1 MEEKK
6 EYVFEIPIKPEIE
19 DLKKIVLDCSDF
31 SEPEKAEALI
41 KSLNLSVNDT
51 IKEEGDEGFIINPKM
66 VLEGDTPRSYKDTI
80 EKIKV
85 ILTKKEIK
93 DISNYLKRK
102 KEDKRIRDK
111 IYYSIDKRVMRFYKW
126 DSKTQTSS
134 VVGNP
139 KGEIKEALEWLLNH
153 KMHGFSNTIY
163 HLLSKEKAD
172 YVYCYKQAWFN
183 KPIPNIQKWRETN
196 NGEYMVLTESEA
208 DYRAKEYLTD
218 DDYLWKQAVESG
230 NTTDNLEDWAE
241 YVLSMDGRGSVLSGY
256 DGSEEEETINGVTYC
271 IYRTN

>member
-6 EYVFEIPIKPEIE
+6 EYVFETPLKPEIE
-19 DLKKIVLDCSDF
+19 DLKEVVLDCSSF
-31 SEPEKAEALI
+31 SKPEKAEALI
-41 KSLNLSVNDT
+41 KSLDLSVSDT
-51 IKEEGDEGFIINPKM
+51 IKERGDEGFIINPKM
-66 VLEGDTPRSYKDTI
+66 VLEGNTPRSYKDTV

-102 KEDKRIRDK
+102 TEDKKIRDK
-111 IYYSIDKRVMRFYKW
+111 IYYSIDKRVMKFYKW

-139 KGEIKEALEWLLNH
+139 KGEIKEALEWLLNN
-153 KMHGFSNTIY
+153 KIHGFSNTIY

-172 YVYCYKQAWFN
+172 YVYCYKQAWLN
-183 KPIPNIQKWRETN
+183 KPIPNIQKWNERN
-196 NGEYMVLTESEA
+196 DGEYMVLTESEA
-208 DYRAKEYLTD
+208 DYRANEYLTD

-230 NTTDNLEDWAE
+230 NTTDSLEDWAE
-241 YVLSMDGRGSVLSGY
+241 YILSMDGRESVLSGY
-256 DGSEEEETINGVTYC
+256 DGNEEEETINGTTYC